1 MFESIKQRMA
11 DAIHT
16 LKGYGKIN
24 ELNIAAVS
32 KEIRK
37 ALVQA
42 DVNYKLAKT
51 ITDEIQK
58 EAIGQKVITS
68 LTPQQLYTKIVY
80 DKIVAL
86 MKSDNT
92 DISFAKNPNLIM
104 MVGLQGSGKTT
115 FTCKLGKYLKENKNK
130 KVLLVACDVY
140 RPAAIEQLVTL
151 SEKANLTVYHEDDT
165 KDVVKIISN
174 ALEFA
179 EHNHISNI
187 IIDTAGRQ
195 SVDQN
200 MMNELKIINE
210 TFDLNEI
217 LLVLDSMIGQ
227 TAVDTAKTFTETV
240 PVTGVVL
247 TKLDGDANGGVAL
260 SIRSVIDKPIKFIGI
275 GEKLEDIDVF
285 HADRIAQRILG
296 MGDVISFVEKAQQV
310 YTKEQNEEIKRR
322 IKNKE
327 FSYNDVIKQFDMI
340 QKIGGFKN
348 IVDML
353 PLPTNSET
361 KLQDGEIFIKKFK
374 YIVDSMTPKERE
386 DNIKL
391 DISRRSRI
399 ARGSGTTLNDVDK
412 VVKYYETIKKSL
424 QQLRSGKMRM
434 ALDMLKKQDGFKNK
448 K

>member
-32 KEIRK
+32 KEIRR

-80 DKIVAL
+80 DKIVSL
-86 MKSDNT
+86 MQSENSE
-92 DISFAKNPNLIM
+92 ISLSKNPNLIM

-115 FTCKLGKYLKENKNK
+115 FSCKLAKFLKEKKDKN
-130 KVLLVACDVY
+130 VLLVACDVY
-140 RPAAIEQLVTL
+140 RPAAIDQLVTL
-151 SEKANLTVYHEDDT
+151 GESANLTVYHEDDS
-165 KDVVKIISN
+165 KDVIKIISN
-174 ALEFA
+174 ALVFA
-179 EHNHISNI
+179 EKNHINNI

-195 SVDQN
+195 SIDTK
-200 MMNELKIINE
+200 MMEELKEINE

-227 TAVDTAKTFTETV
+227 TAVETAKTFNDTV
-240 PVTGVVL
+240 PMTGVVL

-260 SIRSVIDKPIKFIGI
+260 SIRSVIDVPIKFIGL
-275 GEKLEDIDVF
+275 GEKLDDLDVF

-310 YTKEQNEEIKRR
+310 YTKEQNEEIKRK

-327 FSYNDVIKQFDMI
+327 FSYADIVKQFDMI
-340 QKIGGFKN
+340 KKIGGFKSV
-348 IVDML
+348 VDML
-353 PLPTNSET
+353 PLPVNDES
-361 KLQDGEIFIKKFK
+361 KLHDGEQFINKFR
-374 YIVDSMTPKERE
+374 YIVDSMTPTERE
-386 DNIKL
+386 DDIKL
-391 DISRRSRI
+391 TITRRSRI
-399 ARGSGTTLNDVDK
+399 AKGSGTSISDVDK
-412 VVKYYETIKKSL
+412 VVKYYETMKKSL
-424 QQLRSGKMRM
+424 QQLRSGKMKTV
-434 ALDMLKKQDGFKNK
+434 LNMLKKQNEHNK
-448 K
+448 

>member
-32 KEIRK
+32 KEIRR

-51 ITDEIQK
+51 ITDDIQK

-86 MKSDNT
+86 MKSENSE
-92 DISFAKNPNLIM
+92 ISLSKNPNLIM

-115 FTCKLGKYLKENKNK
+115 FSCKLAKFLKEKKDKN
-130 KVLLVACDVY
+130 VLLVACDVY
-140 RPAAIEQLVTL
+140 RPAAIDQLVTL
-151 SEKANLTVYHEDDT
+151 GESANLTVYHEDDN
-165 KDVVKIISN
+165 KDIIKIISN
-174 ALEFA
+174 ALVFA
-179 EHNHISNI
+179 EKNHINNI

-195 SVDQN
+195 SIDTK
-200 MMNELKIINE
+200 MMEELKEINE

-227 TAVDTAKTFTETV
+227 TAVETAKIFNDTV
-240 PVTGVVL
+240 PMTGVVL

-260 SIRSVIDKPIKFIGI
+260 SIRSVIDVPIKFIGL
-275 GEKLEDIDVF
+275 GEKLDDLDVF

-310 YTKEQNEEIKRR
+310 YTKEQNEEIKRK

-327 FSYNDVIKQFDMI
+327 FSYVDIIKQFDMI

-348 IVDML
+348 VVDML
-353 PLPTNSET
+353 PLPVGNFES
-361 KLQDGEIFIKKFK
+361 KFQDGEKFIKKFR
-374 YIVDSMTPKERE
+374 YIVDSMTPEERE
-386 DNIKL
+386 DDVKL
-391 DISRRSRI
+391 TITRRSRI
-399 ARGSGTTLNDVDK
+399 AKGSGTSINDVDQ
-412 VVKYYETIKKSL
+412 VVKYYETMKKSL
-424 QQLRSGKMRM
+424 QQLRSGKMKTM
-434 ALDMLKKQDGFKNK
+434 LEMLKKQNGNK

>member
-1 MFESIKQRMA
+1 MA

-32 KEIRK
+32 KEIRR

-86 MKSDNT
+86 MKSENSE
-92 DISFAKNPNLIM
+92 ISLSKNPNLIM

-115 FTCKLGKYLKENKNK
+115 FSCKLAKFLKEKKDKN
-130 KVLLVACDVY
+130 VLLVACDVY
-140 RPAAIEQLVTL
+140 RPAAIDQLVTL
-151 SEKANLTVYHEDDT
+151 GESANLTVYHEDDN
-165 KDVVKIISN
+165 KDVIKIISN
-174 ALEFA
+174 ALIFA
-179 EHNHISNI
+179 EKNHINHI

-195 SVDQN
+195 SIDTK
-200 MMNELKIINE
+200 MMEELKEINE

-227 TAVDTAKTFTETV
+227 TAVETAKIFNDTV
-240 PVTGVVL
+240 PMTGVVL

-260 SIRSVIDKPIKFIGI
+260 SIRSVIDVPIKFIGL
-275 GEKLEDIDVF
+275 GEKLDDLDVF

-310 YTKEQNEEIKRR
+310 YTKEQNEEIKRK

-327 FSYNDVIKQFDMI
+327 FSYVDIIKQFDMI

-348 IVDML
+348 VVDML
-353 PLPTNSET
+353 PLPVGNFES
-361 KLQDGEIFIKKFK
+361 KFQDGEKFIKKFR
-374 YIVDSMTPKERE
+374 YIVDSMTPEERE
-386 DNIKL
+386 DDIKL
-391 DISRRSRI
+391 TITRRSRI
-399 ARGSGTTLNDVDK
+399 AKGSGTSINDVDQ
-412 VVKYYETIKKSL
+412 VVKYYETMKKSL
-424 QQLRSGKMRM
+424 QQLRSGKMKTM
-434 ALDMLKKQDGFKNK
+434 LEMLKKQNGNK

>member
-32 KEIRK
+32 KEIRR

-51 ITDEIQK
+51 ITDDIQK

-86 MKSDNT
+86 MKSENSE
-92 DISFAKNPNLIM
+92 ISLSKNPNLIM

-115 FTCKLGKYLKENKNK
+115 FSCKLAKFLKEKKDKN
-130 KVLLVACDVY
+130 VLLVACDVY
-140 RPAAIEQLVTL
+140 RPAAIDQLVTL
-151 SEKANLTVYHEDDT
+151 GESANLTVYHEDDN
-165 KDVVKIISN
+165 KDVIKIISN
-174 ALEFA
+174 ALVFA
-179 EHNHISNI
+179 EKNHINNI

-195 SVDQN
+195 SIDTK
-200 MMNELKIINE
+200 MMEELKEINE

-227 TAVDTAKTFTETV
+227 TAVETAKIFNDTV
-240 PVTGVVL
+240 PMTGVVL

-260 SIRSVIDKPIKFIGI
+260 SIRSVIDVPIKFIGL
-275 GEKLEDIDVF
+275 GEKLDDLDVF

-310 YTKEQNEEIKRR
+310 YTKEQNEEIKRK

-327 FSYNDVIKQFDMI
+327 FSYVDIIKQFDMI

-348 IVDML
+348 VVDML
-353 PLPTNSET
+353 PLPVGNFES
-361 KLQDGEIFIKKFK
+361 KFQDGEQFIKKFR
-374 YIVDSMTPKERE
+374 YIVDSMTPAERE
-386 DNIKL
+386 DDIKL
-391 DISRRSRI
+391 TITRRSRI
-399 ARGSGTTLNDVDK
+399 AKGSGTSINDVDQ
-412 VVKYYETIKKSL
+412 VVKYYETMKKSL
-424 QQLRSGKMRM
+424 QQLRSGKMKTM
-434 ALDMLKKQDGFKNK
+434 LEMLKKQNGNK

>member
-32 KEIRK
+32 KEIRR

-86 MKSDNT
+86 MKSENSE
-92 DISFAKNPNLIM
+92 ISLSKNPNLIM

-115 FTCKLGKYLKENKNK
+115 FSCKLAKFLKEKKDKN
-130 KVLLVACDVY
+130 VLLVACDVY
-140 RPAAIEQLVTL
+140 RPAAIDQLVTL
-151 SEKANLTVYHEDDT
+151 GESANLTVYHEDDN
-165 KDVVKIISN
+165 KDVIKIISN
-174 ALEFA
+174 ALIFA
-179 EHNHISNI
+179 EKNHINNI

-195 SVDQN
+195 SIDTK
-200 MMNELKIINE
+200 MMEELKEINE

-227 TAVDTAKTFTETV
+227 TAVETAKIFNDTV
-240 PVTGVVL
+240 PMTGVVL

-260 SIRSVIDKPIKFIGI
+260 SIRSVIDVPIKFIGL
-275 GEKLEDIDVF
+275 GEKLDDLDVF

-310 YTKEQNEEIKRR
+310 YTKEQNEEIKRK

-327 FSYNDVIKQFDMI
+327 FSYVDIIKQFDMI

-348 IVDML
+348 VVDML
-353 PLPTNSET
+353 PLPVGNFES
-361 KLQDGEIFIKKFK
+361 KFQDGEKFIKKFR
-374 YIVDSMTPKERE
+374 YIVDSMTPEERE
-386 DNIKL
+386 NDIKL
-391 DISRRSRI
+391 TITRRSRI
-399 ARGSGTTLNDVDK
+399 AKGSGTSINDVDQ
-412 VVKYYETIKKSL
+412 VVKYYETMKKSL
-424 QQLRSGKMRM
+424 QQLRSGKMKTM
-434 ALDMLKKQDGFKNK
+434 LEMLKKQNGNK

>member
-32 KEIRK
+32 KEIRR

-86 MKSDNT
+86 MKSENSE
-92 DISFAKNPNLIM
+92 ISLSKNPNLIM

-115 FTCKLGKYLKENKNK
+115 FSCKLAKFLKEKKDKN
-130 KVLLVACDVY
+130 VLLVACDVY
-140 RPAAIEQLVTL
+140 RPAAIDQLVTL
-151 SEKANLTVYHEDDT
+151 GESANLTVYHEDDN
-165 KDVVKIISN
+165 KDVIKIISN
-174 ALEFA
+174 ALVFA
-179 EHNHISNI
+179 EKNHINNI

-195 SVDQN
+195 SIDTK
-200 MMNELKIINE
+200 MMEELKEINE

-227 TAVDTAKTFTETV
+227 TAVETAKIFNDTV
-240 PVTGVVL
+240 PMTGVIL

-260 SIRSVIDKPIKFIGI
+260 SIRSVIDVPIKFIGL
-275 GEKLEDIDVF
+275 GEKLDDLDVF

-310 YTKEQNEEIKRR
+310 YTKEQNEEIKRK

-327 FSYNDVIKQFDMI
+327 FSYVDIIKQFDMI

-348 IVDML
+348 VVDML
-353 PLPTNSET
+353 PLPVGNFEA
-361 KLQDGEIFIKKFK
+361 KFQDGEQFIKKFR
-374 YIVDSMTPKERE
+374 YIVDSMTPAERE
-386 DNIKL
+386 DDIKL
-391 DISRRSRI
+391 TITRRSRI
-399 ARGSGTTLNDVDK
+399 AKGSGTSINDVDQ
-412 VVKYYETIKKSL
+412 VVKYYETMKKSL
-424 QQLRSGKMRM
+424 QQLRSGKMKTM
-434 ALDMLKKQDGFKNK
+434 LEMLKKQNGNK

>member
-32 KEIRK
+32 KEIRR

-86 MKSDNT
+86 MKSENSE
-92 DISFAKNPNLIM
+92 ISLSKNPNLIM

-115 FTCKLGKYLKENKNK
+115 FSCKLAKFLKEKKDKN
-130 KVLLVACDVY
+130 VLLVACDVY
-140 RPAAIEQLVTL
+140 RPAAIDQLVTL
-151 SEKANLTVYHEDDT
+151 GESANLTVYHEDDN
-165 KDVVKIISN
+165 KDIIKIISN
-174 ALEFA
+174 ALVFA
-179 EHNHISNI
+179 EKNHINNI

-195 SVDQN
+195 SIDTK
-200 MMNELKIINE
+200 MMEELKEINE

-227 TAVDTAKTFTETV
+227 TAVETAKIFNDTV
-240 PVTGVVL
+240 PMTGVVL

-260 SIRSVIDKPIKFIGI
+260 SIRSVIDVPIKFIGL
-275 GEKLEDIDVF
+275 GEKLDDLDVF

-310 YTKEQNEEIKRR
+310 YTKEQNEEIKRK

-327 FSYNDVIKQFDMI
+327 FSYVDIIKQFDMI

-348 IVDML
+348 VVDML
-353 PLPTNSET
+353 PLPVGNFES
-361 KLQDGEIFIKKFK
+361 KFQDGEKFIKKFR
-374 YIVDSMTPKERE
+374 YIVDSMTPEERE
-386 DNIKL
+386 DDVKL
-391 DISRRSRI
+391 TITRRSRI
-399 ARGSGTTLNDVDK
+399 AKGSGTSINDVDQ
-412 VVKYYETIKKSL
+412 VVKYYETMKKSL
-424 QQLRSGKMRM
+424 QQLRSGKMKTM
-434 ALDMLKKQDGFKNK
+434 LEMLKKQNGNK

>member
-32 KEIRK
+32 KEIRR

-86 MKSDNT
+86 MKSENSE
-92 DISFAKNPNLIM
+92 ISLSKNPNLIM

-115 FTCKLGKYLKENKNK
+115 FSCKLAKFLKEKKDKN
-130 KVLLVACDVY
+130 VLLVACDVY
-140 RPAAIEQLVTL
+140 RPAAIDQLVTL
-151 SEKANLTVYHEDDT
+151 GESANLTVYHEDDN
-165 KDVVKIISN
+165 KDIIKIISN
-174 ALEFA
+174 ALVFA
-179 EHNHISNI
+179 EKNHINNI

-195 SVDQN
+195 SIDTK
-200 MMNELKIINE
+200 MMEELKEINE

-227 TAVDTAKTFTETV
+227 TAVETAKIFNDTV
-240 PVTGVVL
+240 PMTGVVL

-260 SIRSVIDKPIKFIGI
+260 SIRSVIDVPIKFIGL
-275 GEKLEDIDVF
+275 GEKLDDLDVF

-310 YTKEQNEEIKRR
+310 YTKEQNEEIKRK

-327 FSYNDVIKQFDMI
+327 FSYVDIIKQFDMI

-348 IVDML
+348 VVDML
-353 PLPTNSET
+353 PLPVGNFES
-361 KLQDGEIFIKKFK
+361 KFQDGEQFIKKFR
-374 YIVDSMTPKERE
+374 YIVDSMTPEERE
-386 DNIKL
+386 DDIKL
-391 DISRRSRI
+391 TITRRSRI
-399 ARGSGTTLNDVDK
+399 AKGSGTSVNDVDK
-412 VVKYYETIKKSL
+412 VVKYYETMKKSL
-424 QQLRSGKMRM
+424 QQLRSGKMKTM
-434 ALDMLKKQDGFKNK
+434 LEMLKKQNGNK
-448 K
+448 Q